1 MEPRKSNP
9 IRFSRSI
16 LHVLALAAFLP
27 PTLSAQN
34 TTTIGFNTDGDA
46 QGFIAYSSATAT
58 FTVSV
63 AGGLLTGTSPG
74 GDPRLVRNSSTPIAT
89 KPAAASWTT
98 VKFRVREKDED
109 SVTVTSWSNTS
120 IAVVLNGNTGTSG
133 ATTISSGSFSA
144 VDSGDGFF
152 TVTADISAGTPAF
165 TADEIRYFRFDPIG
179 GTDATGNNFEV
190 DWVEISMTPTPPVP
204 APVSPVVVFKL
215 DDLTAGAATEV
226 TAFSAAWN
234 RLFDY
239 SATKPLVISVGI
251 IGNSLETPYSIYT
264 TRIRQI
270 HDAGRVEF
278 WNHGYLHVR
287 DNPPGTLDP
296 PGSYEFKGTTYAYQ
310 LSNFQTTQALA
321 RERLGFPFT
330 TFGAPFNA
338 NDAVTRQVLETDPDM
353 QTSFL
358 GSAAFGSTDS
368 RHLNLNLPVFNIEVS
383 TGNLLDYNTL
393 VTSYSAKKNQ
403 PYLVLQGH
411 PSGWDVAEFETF
423 KNFVDY
429 LIADG
434 VTFMTPSD
442 YRAHM
447 DTDNDGVPDVIERVL
462 GRDPAL
468 AESTPPLSLDLSGS
482 RVVFEVAAGQP
493 ARPRLAVESSNDF
506 GTWAKTQISAGFIT
520 TLSGGRRRVEVTV
533 SPGAGRTFWRLS
545 ESSAGVST
553 WP

>member
-9 IRFSRSI
+9 LRFSRSI

-27 PTLSAQN
+27 ATLSAQN

-46 QGFIAYSSATAT
+46 QGFTAYSSATAT

-63 AGGLLTGTSPG
+63 AGGLLTGTSPS

-98 VKFRVREKDED
+98 VKFRVREKDEALAI
-109 SVTVTSWSNTS
+109 VTPWSNTS

-179 GTDATGNNFEV
+179 GTDATGNKFEV
-190 DWVEISMTPTPPVP
+190 DWVEISMTTTPPVP
-204 APVSPVVVFKL
+204 VAPVVIFKL
-215 DDLTAGAATEV
+215 DDLTAGAATEL
-226 TAFSAAWN
+226 TAFSAPWN

-264 TRIRQI
+264 TSIRQI

-287 DNPPGTLDP
+287 DDPPGT
-296 PGSYEFKGTTYAYQ
+296 YEFKGTTYAYQ
-310 LSNFQTTQALA
+310 LSNFQTTQTLA

-330 TFGAPFNA
+330 TFGSPFNA

-353 QTSFL
+353 QTSFF
-358 GSAAFGSTDS
+358 GTAAFGPTDS
-368 RHLNLNLPVFNIEVS
+368 RLLNLDLPWLNIEVS
-383 TGNLLDYNTL
+383 TGNLLDYNTF
-393 VTSYSAKKNQ
+393 VTNYSAKRNQ

-411 PSGWDVAEFETF
+411 PSGWDATEFDTF
-423 KNFVDY
+423 KSFVDY

-434 VTFMTPSD
+434 VTFMTPSG
-442 YRAHM
+442 YRARM

-462 GRDPAL
+462 GRNPAL
-468 AESTPPLSLDLSGS
+468 AEFTPPVSLELSES
-482 RVVFEVAAGQP
+482 RVVFEVAANQP
-493 ARPRLAVESSNDF
+493 ARPRLALESSNDL

-520 TLSGGRRRVEVTV
+520 TLSGGRRRVEVPV
-533 SPGAGRTFWRLS
+533 SPGAERTFWRLS
-545 ESSAGVST
+545 ESSDGVST